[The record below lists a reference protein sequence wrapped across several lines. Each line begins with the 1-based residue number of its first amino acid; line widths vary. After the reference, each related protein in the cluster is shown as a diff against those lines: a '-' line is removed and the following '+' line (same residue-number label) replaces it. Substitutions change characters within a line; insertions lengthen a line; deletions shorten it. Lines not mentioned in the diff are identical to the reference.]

1 MKFVNGT
8 VWRNTGRERFRMNVL
23 EAIKKRR
30 SVRGYRPDPVP
41 EDTLKEILE
50 AARLAPSASNR
61 QPWHFVVVTDAQRR
75 QDLAR
80 ASRNQAFVGQ
90 APVVIAAVALEP
102 DQTMMCGVE
111 RYAVDLAI
119 AVDHI
124 TLAAVEKGLGTCWI
138 GAFDQE
144 ETRRILGVPAQ
155 YKIVALLPLGY
166 PADDPRPKSRKDLE
180 EIVSWEKFSG

>member
-1 MKFVNGT
+1 MQV
-8 VWRNTGRERFRMNVL
+8 M
-23 EAIKKRR
+23 EAIESRR
-30 SVRGYRPDPVP
+30 SVRSFKPDPVP
-41 EDTLKEILE
+41 EADLKQILE

-61 QPWHFVVVTDAQRR
+61 QPWKFVVVTDSHRR
-75 QDLAR
+75 AALAR
-80 ASRNQAFVGQ
+80 ASRNQTFVGQ

-124 TLAAVEKGLGTCWI
+124 TLAAADRGLGTCWI

-144 ETRRILGVPAQ
+144 EARRITDVPDR
-155 YKIVALLPLGY
+155 YKIVTLLPLGY
-166 PADDPRPKSRKDLE
+166 PADEPRPKIRKTQQ
-180 EIVSWEKFSG
+180 EIVCRETFSE